1 VGRPGCRRAAENGR
15 MNERFHSML
24 RDMRNPV
31 KSRRREALMRLE
43 REWEPEE
50 IGRFCE
56 YVRDLDPASCV
67 DLCAVLADAR
77 TPGLVDLLGEYA
89 LRPEDFL
96 RRRAL
101 AALEGIPGAL
111 RVNCLVRLLESPDPA
126 VREQACSLLG
136 VSGSQGPRSDLVL
149 RLEDE
154 SAAVIVAALKALE
167 KLDCRDAAHEVK
179 ALLGH
184 EDAGVCVQAMEALVA
199 LAPGGEFPTRMIV
212 EKLAQGATPDVRTAA
227 AWALG
232 MRPSEEGRLALLRK
246 LETPDE
252 DEVLS
257 AITAALAACRDVT
270 VVRALLTWSAR
281 TRRPAVALN
290 CRRALNSLSEEMIL
304 GVCEEMLGHEEVSV
318 RLETAVLLGELSL
331 EGASRVLSAR
341 LETEPDAVVRAA
353 LTEAL
358 GNAGRPESWDQV
370 RNCVARE
377 PVAAY
382 AALAALGALLDEEH
396 LDDFIALFGE
406 LANDTYR
413 EAALSRLTL
422 YGRARGL
429 PDSLRALLSPLLAGE
444 HGTVACLAAEAAG
457 WLRGDEAGVELLA
470 AMEARQEEEFAL
482 VASEAALRL
491 FKGDL
496 LALVRAAQG
505 RHLGA
510 VARVIGY
517 ARELG
522 AGAEQVMGELA
533 ALCAQGAQGGRAA
546 LEAAASTAPEA
557 LVSCMGGLA
566 AGPLREAIRAWQLLP
581 DLVRERAPVDWLGLL
596 RSEEAGIRQA
606 ALETLDPDSG
616 MGLLPLLVD
625 ISISDADIEVREKAR
640 QATRRTVGA

>member
-1 VGRPGCRRAAENGR
+1 

-304 GVCEEMLGHEEVSV
+304 GQRIERPRGGL
-318 RLETAVLLGELSL
+318 
-331 EGASRVLSAR
+331 
-341 LETEPDAVVRAA
+341 RAA
-353 LTEAL
+353 GDRCA
-358 GNAGRPESWDQV
+358 
-370 RNCVARE
+370 ARR
-377 PVAAY
+377 
-382 AALAALGALLDEEH
+382 ALAGGRLARAVGAPGDR
-396 LDDFIALFGE
+396 
-406 LANDTYR
+406 T
-413 EAALSRLTL
+413 
-422 YGRARGL
+422 GRGGAGGADRGAWQRG
-429 PDSLRALLSPLLAGE
+429 PAGVV
-444 HGTVACLAAEAAG
+444 GPGAQ
-457 WLRGDEAGVELLA
+457 LRGPGACGG
-470 AMEARQEEEFAL
+470 
-482 VASEAALRL
+482 LR
-491 FKGDL
+491 
-496 LALVRAAQG
+496 
-505 RHLGA
+505 
-510 VARVIGY
+510 
-517 ARELG
+517 G
-522 AGAEQVMGELA
+522 AG
-533 ALCAQGAQGGRAA
+533 GAGRAA
-546 LEAAASTAPEA
+546 
-557 LVSCMGGLA
+557 G
-566 AGPLREAIRAWQLLP
+566 
-581 DLVRERAPVDWLGLL
+581 
-596 RSEEAGIRQA
+596 
-606 ALETLDPDSG
+606 
-616 MGLLPLLVD
+616 
-625 ISISDADIEVREKAR
+625 
-640 QATRRTVGA
+640 